1 MEKSEGWVEFWS
13 MVGIIGIIA
22 FVLFIFMPHRGARGE
37 VVEQPACVTMET
49 EALQAQES
57 GAVLDKK
64 QEDENTVVL
73 VYKHEDHYD
82 VTLFENRSGTFCRVH
97 IFMYLSKGEANT
109 IITRLM
115 GQGL

>member
-1 MEKSEGWVEFWS
+1 MEKSERWVEFWS
-13 MVGIIGIIA
+13 LVGIIGIVA
-22 FVLFIFMPHRGARGE
+22 FVVFTLMPPRARGAAL
-37 VVEQPACVTMET
+37 EQPACVTMET

-82 VTLFENRSGTFCRVH
+82 VTLFENRSGTFCRFH
-97 IFMYLSKGEANT
+97 IFAYLSKGEANT